1 MIRFCL
7 VCLLCFVGCA
17 FVRLYVYLRGVRV
30 CVYVCVVVRVCARV
44 CVCVCVCVCLLLFW
58 VARWCVDRV
67 SAPGVGARIFRMRGL
82 LIFELDGQ

>member
-7 VCLLCFVGCA
+7 VCLLCFVDCA

-44 CVCVCVCVCLLLFW
+44 CVCVCVCLIVVVLGCALVCG
-58 VARWCVDRV
+58 
-67 SAPGVGARIFRMRGL
+67 SGVGARCGRPDFSNARSL
-82 LIFELDGQ
+82 NL